1 MMSQM
6 EYHNPVLLHETVDG
20 LDIKPDGVYVDVT
33 FGGGGHSREII
44 KRLGDGGKLYACDQD
59 QDAQKNSIEDDR
71 FTLIPEN
78 FRYVKRFLRFHGVK
92 KVDGILGDFGVSSH
106 QFDVAERG
114 FSTRFESDL
123 DMRMNQNDSLSAYHV
138 VNEYEEEALRQVFWQ
153 YGELRN
159 APKIARTIVGDRK
172 ETPIKTSEQLKEV
185 LRPFL
190 PKHREHKILAQIYQ
204 AIRIEVNQEI
214 EVLKEFLLQT
224 EQLLDVGGR
233 LSLISYHSLEDRL
246 VKRYIRN
253 GLFEG
258 EPEKDMYGNFEVPFK
273 KVGKLIVPDHKEIK
287 QNNRARSAKL
297 RIAERL

>member
-44 KRLGDGGKLYACDQD
+44 RRLGDGGKLYAFDQD

-224 EQLLDVGGR
+224 EQLLDIGGR

-246 VKRYIRN
+246 VKRYMRN

>member
-1 MMSQM
+1 MD
-6 EYHNPVLLHETVDG
+6 YHNPVLLQEAVGG
-20 LDIKPDGVYVDVT
+20 LNIKPDGIYVDVT
-33 FGGGGHSREII
+33 FGGGGHSREILT
-44 KRLGDGGKLYACDQD
+44 RLNDQGRLFGFDQD
-59 QDAQKNSIEDDR
+59 PDAQQNIIDDVR

-78 FRYVKRFLRFHGVK
+78 FRYIKRFLRFHGCK

-123 DMRMNQNDSLSAYHV
+123 DMRMNQNDALSAYNV
-138 VNEYEEEALRQVFWQ
+138 VNDYEEEDLRRVFHQ

-159 APKIARTIVGDRK
+159 APKLARTILQERQVA
-172 ETPIKTSEQLKEV
+172 PIKTSEQLKKI
-185 LRPFL
+185 LAAFL

-224 EQLLDVGGR
+224 EQLLDTGGR
-233 LSLISYHSLEDRL
+233 ISLISYHSLEDRL
-246 VKRYIRN
+246 VKRYVRN

-273 KVGKLIVPDHKEIK
+273 KVGKLITPSKEEIK
-287 QNNRARSAKL
+287 INNRARSAKL
-297 RIAERL
+297 RIAEKV

>member
-1 MMSQM
+1 MD
-6 EYHNPVLLHETVDG
+6 YHNPVLLKETVDG
-20 LDIKPDGVYVDVT
+20 LDIKPDGIYVDVT
-33 FGGGGHSREII
+33 FGGGGHSREILS
-44 KRLGDGGKLYACDQD
+44 RLGPEGKLYGFDQD
-59 QDAQKNSIEDDR
+59 VDAQENIIEDER

-78 FRYVKRFLRFHGVK
+78 FRYIKRFMRFHGIK

-123 DMRMNQNDSLSAYHV
+123 DMRMNQKDSLSAYNV
-138 VNEYEEEALRQVFWQ
+138 INDYQEEDLRQVFWQ

-159 APKIARTIVGDRK
+159 APKLASTIVQERDNQL
-172 ETPIKTSEQLKEV
+172 IKTSEHLKKV
-185 LRPFL
+185 LAPFL

-224 EQLLDVGGR
+224 EHLLDAGGR
-233 LSLISYHSLEDRL
+233 ISLISYHSLEDRL
-246 VKRYIRN
+246 VKRYIRS
-253 GLFEG
+253 GMFEG

-273 KVGKLIVPDHKEIK
+273 KVGKLIVPDNKEIK
-287 QNNRARSAKL
+287 LNNRARSAKL
-297 RIAERL
+297 RIAEKI